1 MTALPRPT
9 SAASGE
15 LVFTVTGWAAV
26 GALAIAAIAALAL
39 LCWVLASTPRT
50 IRLTH
55 IINALRSRE
64 TRPPPARTGIHAR
77 PDRTLTK

>member
-1 MTALPRPT
+1 MTALPPPPA
-9 SAASGE
+9 AASGE

-26 GALAIAAIAALAL
+26 ATLAIAAIAALAL

-55 IINALRSRE
+55 IINALRGRD
-64 TRPPPARTGIHAR
+64 TRLPLARTGIRAR
-77 PDRTLTK
+77 PDKTLTK